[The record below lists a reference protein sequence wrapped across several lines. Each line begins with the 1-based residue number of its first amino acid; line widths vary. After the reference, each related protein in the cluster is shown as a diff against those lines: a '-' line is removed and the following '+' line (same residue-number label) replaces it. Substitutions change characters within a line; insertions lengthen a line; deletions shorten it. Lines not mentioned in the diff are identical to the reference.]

1 MTPPLARTA
10 GVQIIAAR
18 TTDLNAVIAGRAFTL
33 RTDQRT
39 HAIGLVADGIQ
50 RLKTGNFGIE
60 FGFGVLVE
68 EFKRPLGAF
77 ISIAVDLPRIAADS
91 LQMGLQQSR
100 DVGLADFRRGCG

>member
-68 EFKRPLGAF
+68 EFKRPLRAF
-77 ISIAVDLPRIAADS
+77 IPIAVDLPEIAANPF
-91 LQMGLQQSR
+91 QMGLQQSR
-100 DVGLADFRRGCG
+100 NVGLTDFRSGRG